1 MSDKTVNLNK
11 METQNKG
18 LASKQIIQQFAAF
31 GALIALYIFF
41 SIFGRNFFSVENF
54 FSIAL
59 QTSIIAFIG
68 IGVTFPIITSGIDL
82 SIGSVL
88 ALSGVVTGLSMKAGI
103 HPVFAI
109 IFGLLTGIL
118 CGMINAFW
126 ITKGGLPPFIATLG
140 MMGIARGVALL
151 ITNAAPIYE
160 FPSSFEILGGRI
172 FSIIPVPVI
181 IMIIVAIIFWFVL
194 SKTKFGTYIYAIG
207 SNEEAT
213 RLSGINITLIK
224 FGAYALCGLLAAVA
238 GIVLASRLV
247 TAQPTAGNSY
257 ELDAIASAVIGGT
270 SLMGGIGTIIGTL
283 IGAFIIGVLR
293 NGLNIMGV
301 SSFVQQIIIGSVI
314 IGAVYVDQLRNKIK

>member
-1 MSDKTVNLNK
+1 MDNITTIDNKSRKSFLNK
-11 METQNKG
+11 QV
-18 LASKQIIQQFAAF
+18 IQQFAAF
-31 GALIALYIFF
+31 GALIIMYVFF
-41 SIFGRNFFSVENF
+41 SIFGRNFFSVDNF
-54 FSIAL
+54 ISIAL

-68 IGVTFPIITSGIDL
+68 IGVTFPIITAGIDL

-103 HPVFAI
+103 HPIFAV
-109 IFGLLTGIL
+109 IFGLFTGIL
-118 CGMINAFW
+118 CGAVNAFW

-151 ITNAAPIYE
+151 ITNAAPVYE
-160 FPSSFEILGGRI
+160 FPESFEIIGGDI
-172 FSIIPVPVI
+172 FNIPVPVI
-181 IMIIVAIIFWFVL
+181 IMIVTALIFGFIL
-194 SKTKFGTYIYAIG
+194 TRTNLGTYVYSIG

-224 FGAYALCGLLAAVA
+224 FIVYAMCGLLSAVA
-238 GIVLASRLV
+238 GIVLASRLI
-247 TAQPTAGNSY
+247 TAQPTAGNAY

-270 SLMGGIGTIIGTL
+270 SLMGGVGTITGTL

-301 SSFVQQIIIGSVI
+301 SSFIQQIIIGSVI
-314 IGAVYVDQLRNKIK
+314 IGAVYIDQLRNKIR